1 MTFVRCWSTF
11 FAVAMGKT
19 SDESQLPLAVAGIG
33 VVIAQALLERDPA
46 LHYPLKRVVV
56 NHIME
61 DRGEGWELVADSLKT
76 FADALYNR
84 ELFPLPKEER
94 EVPSPVRQQNVRVRF
109 CGPPITQEKGAQQ
122 IALVSRLLI
131 GNAHQIPIEL
141 AKANDR
147 PRPSKR
153 QLFISPQRG
162 PGAIVGVRT
171 LLELQ

>member
-1 MTFVRCWSTF
+1 
-11 FAVAMGKT
+11 MGKT

-84 ELFPLPKEER
+84 RLFPLPKEER

-109 CGPPITQEKGAQQ
+109 CGPPNHPRKRAQQ